1 MNYFCK
7 QHRFV
12 VMKVFVKIIAVAAL
26 LAGSVCAHAQKA
38 VYTFLFDSIKMG
50 ETEEYTDGTGSIV
63 IYDNQTV
70 TVSAT
75 RAKSKTITY
84 SFQFSSFATLEGK
97 LGFHLYYGTDC
108 DDNNK
113 NIFLALNGCLGDYSD
128 KASGIKIVFYDEQNR
143 NQNAMETCLDA
154 MSGRTGVFR
163 NFASEADRELPLTV
177 NGYNTGKVFTVPAN
191 GGDTVYP
198 IRTKTGKMVCDT
210 KIGDYTAT
218 SDSYWCEI
226 NTKTD
231 AAILLR
237 TSANTTGYERK
248 ATITVEAGGKTTTVR
263 VSQPSCTAVVKN
275 VWVEH
280 NKFSGLVK
288 GMRIHFDFETYNMR
302 GRTGECGAYFF
313 FANGQKLMDYN
324 YQYRA
329 LDGQVCVCTNFTPG
343 YDNTSYNDVQLF
355 MPYSE
360 LHINGSATCKFYV
373 QIAIG
378 GQYAIS
384 QEYSFTY
391 N

>member
-26 LAGSVCAHAQKA
+26 LAGSVCAQAQNA
-38 VYTFLFDSIKMG
+38 VYTFLFDSIKTS
-50 ETEEYTDGTGSIV
+50 ESEDFVPGTGRVV
-63 IYDNQTV
+63 IYDNL
-70 TVSAT
+70 TVSISGSK
-75 RAKSKTITY
+75 AKGKPINY
-84 SFQFSSFATLEGK
+84 SFKFNSLVPLKGV
-97 LGFHLYYGTDC
+97 LGFKLYSDINV
-108 DDNNK
+108 DDKKPYLFVSYEGWMADYNDK
-113 NIFLALNGCLGDYSD
+113 SSGHFLAL
-128 KASGIKIVFYDEQNR
+128 YDDNKH
-143 NQNAMETCLDA
+143 NIATMEACLDA
-154 MSGRTGVFR
+154 IKNSTGIFR
-163 NFASEADRELPLTV
+163 NFSSEADRELPLTV

>member
-1 MNYFCK
+1 
-7 QHRFV
+7 
-12 VMKVFVKIIAVAAL
+12 MKVFAKICVLTAL
-26 LAGSVCAHAQKA
+26 LAGTVCAQAQNA
-38 VYTFLFDSIKMG
+38 VYTFLFDSIKTS
-50 ETEEYTDGTGSIV
+50 ESEDYASGTGSIV
-63 IYDNQTV
+63 VFDNQTV

-75 RAKSKTITY
+75 KAKGKTLTY
-84 SFQFSSFATLEGK
+84 SFKFSSLSTIEGG

-108 DDNNK
+108 DDNK
-113 NIFLALNGCLGDYSD
+113 PNIFIALDGYFANYQD
-128 KASGIKIVFYDEQNR
+128 KASGNIIHFYDEQNR
-143 NQNAMETCLDA
+143 NKNVMETCLNA
-154 MSGRTGVFR
+154 MKGRTGIFR
-163 NFASEADRELPLTV
+163 NFSSEADRELPLTV
-177 NGYNTGKVFTVPAN
+177 NGYNSGKVFTVSAS

-210 KIGDYTAT
+210 GIGDYTAT

-231 AAILLR
+231 AAILIR

-248 ATITVEAGGKTTTVR
+248 ATITVTAGEKTTTVT

-288 GMRIHFDFETYNMR
+288 GMRIHVDFETYNMR
-302 GRTGECGAYFF
+302 GRTGECGAYFYF
-313 FANGQKLMDYN
+313 SNGQKLMDYN
-324 YQYRA
+324 YQYRS
-329 LDGQVCVCTNFTPG
+329 LDGQVCVYTNFTPG

-378 GQYAIS
+378 GQYALS

>member
-12 VMKVFVKIIAVAAL
+12 VMKVFVKIIAVAAI
-26 LAGSVCAHAQKA
+26 LAGSVCAQAQNA
-38 VYTFLFDSIKMG
+38 VYTFLFDSIKTS
-50 ETEEYTDGTGSIV
+50 ESEDFVPGTGRVV
-63 IYDNQTV
+63 IYDNL
-70 TVSAT
+70 TVSISGSK
-75 RAKSKTITY
+75 AKGKPINY
-84 SFQFSSFATLEGK
+84 SFKFNSLVPLKGV
-97 LGFHLYYGTDC
+97 LGFKLYSDIDVDDKKPYLFVSYEGWMADYNDISSGHFLALC
-108 DDNNK
+108 DDNK
-113 NIFLALNGCLGDYSD
+113 HNIAT
-128 KASGIKIVFYDEQNR
+128 
-143 NQNAMETCLDA
+143 MEACLDA
-154 MSGRTGVFR
+154 IKNSTGIFR
-163 NFASEADRELPLTV
+163 NFSSEADRELPLTV

-198 IRTKTGKMVCDT
+198 IRTKTGKMVSDT

-288 GMRIHFDFETYNMR
+288 GMRIHVDFETYNMR
-302 GRTGECGAYFF
+302 GRTGECGAYFYF
-313 FANGQKLMDYN
+313 SNGQKLMDYN
-324 YQYRA
+324 YQYRS
-329 LDGQVCVCTNFTPG
+329 LDGQVCVYTNFTPG

>member
-1 MNYFCK
+1 
-7 QHRFV
+7 
-12 VMKVFVKIIAVAAL
+12 
-26 LAGSVCAHAQKA
+26 
-38 VYTFLFDSIKMG
+38 
-50 ETEEYTDGTGSIV
+50 
-63 IYDNQTV
+63 
-70 TVSAT
+70 
-75 RAKSKTITY
+75 
-84 SFQFSSFATLEGK
+84 
-97 LGFHLYYGTDC
+97 
-108 DDNNK
+108 
-113 NIFLALNGCLGDYSD
+113 
-128 KASGIKIVFYDEQNR
+128 
-143 NQNAMETCLDA
+143 MEACLDA
-154 MSGRTGVFR
+154 IKNSTGIFR
-163 NFASEADRELPLTV
+163 NFSSEADRELPLTV

-198 IRTKTGKMVCDT
+198 VRTKTGKMVSDT